1 MTTNTQM
8 ADFMSPNNGIS
19 NHESPDFAI
28 FGINAELTDV
38 SFNPQR
44 RQTCINIPLLPAA
57 LQPPRLHQKRSSNIS
72 NSNNLHENMSSTNL
86 VSLQTLTDG
95 KIQATRSQNV
105 KSRNPERMSLDR
117 RGLMSVPVITGE
129 SRLRLL
135 SMQHNLLTK
144 LDGISGAG
152 LSRLVFLDVYGN
164 QLERITGLESLNNL
178 RVLLLGKNRIKR
190 IEGLK
195 TLHRLEVLDLHG
207 NQLTQIGGLQ
217 SQGELKVLNLAGNQ
231 IKVLGSLDLTG
242 LRSLR
247 ELNLRRNRLKCL
259 LGFAETQQLTK
270 LFLSNNE
277 VNTIDDMPSLV
288 HLNKLQE
295 LAIDN
300 NPVSAVEECVSFLVS
315 HLPQLQA
322 LNRIQV
328 TDQMRRT
335 AVIWKENRES
345 LKCVA
350 ANSVQEPGKKGREN
364 IIYNAKSNWEQMRSH
379 HCAYPN
385 LASSLKDLRSST
397 ETEDGTKSD
406 SALCKNSLE
415 ENQETVISDQ
425 RKKKMYFLYKN
436 RTFVEKK
443 LCRRPTI
450 EKIEAV
456 PVTRLPPILNQY
468 LNQSPTSKRKSEF
481 RHNDS
486 SSLDMYPSDQS
497 VQSKRSVSSLG
508 NVDESNCDE
517 TSSSSSSSSI
527 ESSSEEKPP
536 KEQINNVRPIKSAN
550 PRMSA
555 PIISDKQEN
564 NFRPATSRPK
574 PKSNTASL
582 KDKNKEQGGDY
593 LVEITGKFLNVYGQG
608 SLRYIDK
615 PWNQSK
621 SNDVLTI
628 KFNYVSFNS
637 LVPVFSKIKNRFPNA
652 ENYFFRDTNIYCLG
666 QLNALADLQ
675 GLVSLF
681 IHEDGNPI
689 TRKEWHAY
697 AIYRLSHWGLKFV
710 NDNEVDETQVV
721 KSSDTFKGLSNLVL
735 YSLPETLLTP
745 LLNKLQL
752 DYSAEESACK
762 WLKSSDP
769 ALRNVVCKEAL
780 QWRKNGNAQDECIW
794 RHKGLIH
801 FNSLINTTC
810 LAMAK
815 LILLEHEWP
824 HVFKE
829 LIQNI
834 LVDYSQLEEYMKRK
848 LNDLRP
854 P

>member
-1 MTTNTQM
+1 M
-8 ADFMSPNNGIS
+8 ADFMSPNNGIL
-19 NHESPDFAI
+19 NHENPDFAI
-28 FGINAELTDV
+28 FGVKNTELTDG
-38 SFNPQR
+38 SLNNPQR
-44 RQTCINIPLLPAA
+44 RQTCTNIPLLPAA
-57 LQPPRLHQKRSSNIS
+57 LQPRLHQKRSSVVNNNNNI
-72 NSNNLHENMSSTNL
+72 NENMSNTNL
-86 VSLQTLTDG
+86 VALQTLTDG
-95 KIQATRSQNV
+95 KIQATRSQCV

-129 SRLRLL
+129 ARLRLL

-207 NQLTQIGGLQ
+207 NQLTQVGGLQ

-231 IKVLGSLDLTG
+231 IKVLGSLDLAG

-259 LGFAETQQLTK
+259 LGFSETPQLTK

-277 VNTIDDMPSLV
+277 INTIEDMPSLV

-300 NPVSAVEECVSFLVS
+300 NPVSAVDECVSFLVS
-315 HLPQLQA
+315 HLSQLQA
-322 LNRIQV
+322 LNRTQV
-328 TDQMRRT
+328 TDQMRRS
-335 AVIWKENRES
+335 AVIWKETRES

-350 ANSVQEPGKKGREN
+350 ANSAQEPGKKGRDN
-364 IIYNAKSNWEQMRSH
+364 IIYNAKSNWEQMRSQ
-379 HCAYPN
+379 HCVYPN
-385 LASSLKDLRSST
+385 LATSLKDLRSST

-415 ENQETVISDQ
+415 DNHETATAEQ

-436 RTFVEKK
+436 RKFVEKK
-443 LCRRPTI
+443 LCRRPTTDKSDT
-450 EKIEAV
+450 E

-481 RHNDS
+481 RQNDS
-486 SSLDMYPSDQS
+486 SSLEIYPSDHS

-508 NVDESNCDE
+508 NVDASSSDD
-517 TSSSSSSSSI
+517 TSSSC
-527 ESSSEEKPP
+527 ESSSEEKIT
-536 KEQINNVRPIKSAN
+536 KEPAINTRPIKSAN
-550 PRMSA
+550 PRMTA
-555 PIISDKQEN
+555 PIISDQQEN
-564 NFRPATSRPK
+564 NFRPSTSRPK
-574 PKSNTASL
+574 PKGNGSSL

-621 SNDVLTI
+621 SNDVSTI
-628 KFNYVSFNS
+628 KFNYVNFNS

-675 GLVSLF
+675 GLVSLY

-689 TRKEWHAY
+689 TRKEWHSY

-710 NDNEVDETQVV
+710 NDKEVDEPQIA
-721 KSSDTFKGLSNLVL
+721 KSMDTFKGLSNLVL
-735 YSLPETLLTP
+735 YSLPESLLTP

-769 ALRNVVCKEAL
+769 ALRSVVCKEAL

-794 RHKGLIH
+794 RHKGLVH

-810 LAMAK
+810 QAMTK
-815 LILLEHEWP
+815 LILLEQEWP
-824 HVFKE
+824 IVLKE
-829 LIQNI
+829 LIQNT

-854 P
+854 T

>member
-8 ADFMSPNNGIS
+8 AESMSS
-19 NHESPDFAI
+19 NYGTSDHENPVFTV
-28 FGINAELTDV
+28 FGTNADTDTD
-38 SFNPQR
+38 SHR
-44 RQTCINIPLLPAA
+44 KRQTCTNIPLLPAA
-57 LQPPRLHQKRSSNIS
+57 PQPRLHQKRTTFVGGC
-72 NSNNLHENMSSTNL
+72 NLSENMNTSNV
-86 VSLQTLTDG
+86 VSLQTLSDG
-95 KIQATRSQNV
+95 KIQATRSQGV

-129 SRLRLL
+129 ARLRLL

-144 LDGISGAG
+144 LDGISSAG
-152 LSRLVFLDVYGN
+152 LSRLVFLDIYGN
-164 QLERITGLESLNNL
+164 QLERITGLESLSNL

-207 NQLTQIGGLQ
+207 NQLTQVGGLQ

-231 IKVLGSLDLTG
+231 IKVLGSLDLVG

-277 VNTIDDMPSLV
+277 LNTIDDMPSVV
-288 HLNKLQE
+288 HLYKLQE
-295 LAIDN
+295 LAVDN
-300 NPVSAVEECVSFLVS
+300 NPVSITEECVPFLVS

-322 LNRIQV
+322 FNRLKI
-328 TDQMRRT
+328 TDQMRRA
-335 AVIWKENRES
+335 AVVWKETRES

-350 ANSVQEPGKKGREN
+350 ANSMHEPEKKGRDN
-364 IIYNAKSNWEQMRSH
+364 IIYNAKTNWELMRSH
-379 HCAYPN
+379 QTIQPS

-406 SALCKNSLE
+406 SALCKNTTQNHE
-415 ENQETVISDQ
+415 HKATVAEH

-443 LCRRPTI
+443 LCQRPKTGKS
-450 EKIEAV
+450 EMV

-468 LNQSPTSKRKSEF
+468 LNQSPDTRRKSEF

-486 SSLDMYPSDQS
+486 SSLDMSDHS
-497 VQSKRSVSSLG
+497 VNSKRSVSGLG
-508 NVDESNCDE
+508 SVDGE
-517 TSSSSSSSSI
+517 
-527 ESSSEEKPP
+527 ESSSDDIDSNSSDVSFEHKLPP
-536 KEQINNVRPIKSAN
+536 KKPVSRGRPIQSAK
-550 PRMSA
+550 PRVSA
-555 PIISDKQEN
+555 PIISDKQDKD
-564 NFRPATSRPK
+564 FRPATSKPK
-574 PKSNTASL
+574 PKGSSSNP

-593 LVEITGKFLNVYGQG
+593 LVEITGIFLNVYGQG

-615 PWNQSK
+615 PWNQSNA
-621 SNDVLTI
+621 NDVTTI
-628 KFNYVSFNS
+628 KFNYVNFNS

-675 GLVSLF
+675 GIVSLY

-689 TRKEWHAY
+689 SRKDWQPY
-697 AIYRLSHWGLKFV
+697 AIYRLLHWGLKSI
-710 NDNEVDETQVV
+710 NEVEIDDNQII
-721 KSSDTFKGLSNLVL
+721 KSSDTFKGLSDLVL
-735 YSLPETLLTP
+735 SSLPESLLTP

-752 DYSAEESACK
+752 DYSAEENACK

-769 ALRNVVCKEAL
+769 ALRSVVCKEAL

-794 RHKGLIH
+794 RHKGIVH
-801 FNSLINTTC
+801 FNALINTTC

-815 LILLEHEWP
+815 LLLLEQEWP
-824 HVFKE
+824 HVLKE
-829 LIQNI
+829 LIQNT
-834 LVDYSQLEEYMKRK
+834 LVDYSQLEDYMKKK
-848 LNDLRP
+848 LNELRIS
-854 P
+854 